1 MIKTQLTSH
10 ENWRFLSLW
19 RFMVPVAPLAVKVC
33 SELLEKI
40 KELQKIRDGV
50 APCFNDPILRLPN
63 SDPDTS
69 SLQVLGLWLN
79 INVQNGGLQAIKV
92 KLPNLQWGSEIEW
105 WPRTE
110 DCGCNAWRFYTIT
123 WCLVHHQ
130 NWSQQSGWNVQSI
143 PISLKGKTGKATFYN
158 QLPGKMPKYQQTATL
173 PATML
178 AFASKAAAQRR
189 ADGPKWSHS
198 QQNGCIATW
207 TAWTYSYRSASSLSL
222 CWSEGKIFRKSSCF
236 GHIFLGKPA
245 IRQIFR
251 SAMPL
256 WSWWNSRARLVVGVA
271 NHNDL
276 ILVNPSNWL

>member
-130 NWSQQSGWNVQSI
+130 NWSQQSGWHVQSI
-143 PISLKGKTGKATFYN
+143 PKSEREN
-158 QLPGKMPKYQQTATL
+158 RE
-173 PATML
+173 
-178 AFASKAAAQRR
+178 S
-189 ADGPKWSHS
+189 
-198 QQNGCIATW
+198 NG
-207 TAWTYSYRSASSLSL
+207 L
-222 CWSEGKIFRKSSCF
+222 
-236 GHIFLGKPA
+236 
-245 IRQIFR
+245 
-251 SAMPL
+251 
-256 WSWWNSRARLVVGVA
+256 
-271 NHNDL
+271 
-276 ILVNPSNWL
+276 

>member
-110 DCGCNAWRFYTIT
+110 DCGCDAWRFYTIT

-130 NWSQQSGWNVQSI
+130 N
-143 PISLKGKTGKATFYN
+143 LKPTIGVKC
-158 QLPGKMPKYQQTATL
+158 PKY
-173 PATML
+173 PY
-178 AFASKAAAQRR
+178 K
-189 ADGPKWSHS
+189 
-198 QQNGCIATW
+198 
-207 TAWTYSYRSASSLSL
+207 
-222 CWSEGKIFRKSSCF
+222 SERENRESN
-236 GHIFLGKPA
+236 FL
-245 IRQIFR
+245 
-251 SAMPL
+251 
-256 WSWWNSRARLVVGVA
+256 
-271 NHNDL
+271 
-276 ILVNPSNWL
+276 